1 MSIKEMID
9 KAVEITKASNELIKE
24 SSYQIYPD
32 GENVCLGDSMFSKAE
47 ELGVE
52 VSERLV
58 KNFAGYERRK
68 SFIYEGIE
76 FYTYETD

>member
-32 GENVCLGDSMFSKAE
+32 GQNVCLSDSMFSKAE

-52 VSERLV
+52 VSEILV
-58 KNFAGYERRK
+58 KDSGGYELRK

-76 FYTYETD
+76 FYTYEAN

>member
-1 MSIKEMID
+1 MID
-9 KAVEITKASNELIKE
+9 KAVEIAKASNELIKE

-32 GENVCLGDSMFSKAE
+32 GENVCLSDSMFSKAE

-52 VSERLV
+52 VSERLI
-58 KNFAGYERRK
+58 KKSDGYERRK